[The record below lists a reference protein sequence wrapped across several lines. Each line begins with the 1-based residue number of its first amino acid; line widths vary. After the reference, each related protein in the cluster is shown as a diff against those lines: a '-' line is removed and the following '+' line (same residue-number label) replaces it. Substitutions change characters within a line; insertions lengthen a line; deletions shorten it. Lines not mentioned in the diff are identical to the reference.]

1 MIFKQVTES
10 SGRDIEVTKN
20 KNLEES
26 TKLNVEQL
34 AKNTEENIP
43 STLQRKNKENS
54 KNL

>member
-1 MIFKQVTES
+1 MSEDDLNV
-10 SGRDIEVTKN
+10 KN

-34 AKNTEENIP
+34 TKSTEESIA
-43 STLQRKNKENS
+43 STQTLQRKNKENS